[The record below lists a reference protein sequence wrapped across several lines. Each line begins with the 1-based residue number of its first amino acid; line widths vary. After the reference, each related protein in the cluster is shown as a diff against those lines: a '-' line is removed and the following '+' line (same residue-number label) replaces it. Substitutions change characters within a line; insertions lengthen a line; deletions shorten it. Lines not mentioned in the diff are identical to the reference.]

1 MNRST
6 FFKCM
11 LSCLLA
17 TPFLAAMAEPTLTE
31 TSLYN
36 LSGQW
41 SDQNAKQMGLAQL
54 GGKVQVLA
62 MIYTHC
68 QATCPAIIEAMR
80 KTEAKLSA
88 TESKA
93 VGFVL
98 VSIDPDVDTAEKLK
112 SFGNE
117 RKLGPSWCLLRGE
130 ADDVRELA
138 ATLNFKYRKTSKK
151 DYAHSAMITVL
162 DRHGDVVHQ
171 QLGLT
176 GGADE
181 RLAAIRKALK

>member
-6 FFKCM
+6 FSKWM
-11 LSCLLA
+11 LSCLVAIPL
-17 TPFLAAMAEPTLTE
+17 LAAAEPTLTE

-41 SDQNAKQMGLAQL
+41 SDQNGKQIGLAQL
-54 GGKVQVLA
+54 GEKVQVLA

-80 KTEAKLSA
+80 KTEVKLTA
-88 TESKA
+88 AEGKQ

-98 VSIDPDVDTAEKLK
+98 VSIDPEVDTAEKLK
-112 SFGNE
+112 SFAQE
-117 RKLGPSWCLLRGE
+117 RKLGPSWCLLRGD
-130 ADDVRELA
+130 ADDVLELA